1 VGGLIIFL
9 TLKLNY
15 VDRAAV
21 EVNPDTV
28 IYGSPLSLMENTQ
41 VGIFSVGLRV
51 PLLQLSGTDRSRI
64 EI

>member
-1 VGGLIIFL
+1 M
-9 TLKLNY
+9 
-15 VDRAAV
+15 
-21 EVNPDTV
+21 EVNPVTV

-51 PLLQLSGTDRSRI
+51 PLLQVSGTDRSRI